1 MLFSHSQNGVT
12 DCKGASVGQDM
23 WAGKCCCAS
32 TRVFPASS
40 GAAEHARLTEQQQ
53 PHSSAEEPLEKLRD
67 PPPILTQISVGNS
80 GRRWAGGSG
89 GEE

>member
-53 PHSSAEEPLEKLRD
+53 P
-67 PPPILTQISVGNS
+67 QQQ
-80 GRRWAGGSG
+80 RRRAAGGAPRPAADFNPDFRRELG
-89 GEE
+89 KAVGWGTEE